1 MKIKPWMRVAS
12 VLVAVAWG
20 GNEFTPLLV
29 MYRTVDGFNQVAVD
43 MLLAAYVLGIVP
55 ALLIGGPLSDRHG
68 RRALMI
74 PAPVLAMVGS
84 TLLALG
90 SGSLAVL
97 FIGRVFS
104 GLALGLGMA
113 VGTSWVK
120 ELSER
125 PFEERPEKVSGA
137 RRASLPLTAGFAL
150 GAAVAA
156 ALAQF
161 APLQTVL
168 PYLINLLVSL
178 PTVFLVAGAPE
189 TRALD
194 RRRGSL
200 VSDLKIPAAK
210 QYRFWSVVAPSAPW
224 VFGCAACGY
233 AILPALMADVVGP
246 RFDIAFSGLLCLVCL
261 TFGFFIQP
269 LGRRLDRD
277 GSIRSLA
284 VGMIAVVVGMLSAV
298 LASAT
303 LSLPVVLASAAILG
317 CGYGLVL
324 VSGLQEV
331 QRIARPDD
339 LAGLTAVFYALTYI
353 GFFVPMILAVIAEF
367 ASYPWLFLSGAVIA
381 VLCLGVMAYGRRHEV
396 VDLDRQ
402 ERRRRQ
408 EVRP

>member
-1 MKIKPWMRVAS
+1 MRTKPWMRVSSA
-12 VLVAVAWG
+12 LLAVAWG

-29 MYRTVDGFNQVAVD
+29 MYRTVEGYEQVAVD

-68 RRALMI
+68 RRTLMI

-84 TLLALG
+84 VLLAVG
-90 SGSLAVL
+90 AESLLLL
-97 FIGRVFS
+97 FVGRVFS

-113 VGTSWVK
+113 VGTSWIK
-120 ELSER
+120 ELSEK
-125 PFEERPEKVSGA
+125 PYEEHPERVSGA
-137 RRASLPLTAGFAL
+137 RRASLSLTAGFAL

-168 PYLINLLVSL
+168 PYMINLAICL
-178 PTVFLVAGAPE
+178 PAVFLVAGAPE
-189 TRALD
+189 TRRATPPHGPL
-194 RRRGSL
+194 L
-200 VSDLKIPAAK
+200 ADLKIPATR
-210 QYRFWSVVAPSAPW
+210 QHRFWFVVAPSAPW
-224 VFGCAACGY
+224 VFGCAASAY

-246 RFDIAFSGLLCLVCL
+246 QYGIAFSGLMCLVGL
-261 TFGFFIQP
+261 GFGFFIQP
-269 LGRRLDRD
+269 LGKRLDRD

-284 VGMIAVVVGMLSAV
+284 VGMCAVILGMLAAV

-303 LSLPVVLASAAILG
+303 LNLALVLLASAVLG

-339 LAGLTAVFYALTYI
+339 LAGLTAVFYSLTYI
-353 GFFVPMILAVIAEF
+353 GFFVPMVLALISEF
-367 ASYPWLFLSGAVIA
+367 TTYPWLFASGAVIA
-381 VLCLGVMAYGRRHEV
+381 TLCLGIMAYGRRHEV
-396 VDLDRQ
+396 RDLDAVEAGAAGRS
-402 ERRRRQ
+402 
-408 EVRP
+408 